1 MDAQLAD
8 PLLGTLVDGR
18 LRIRGCVAR
27 GGMATVYAAVDER
40 LGRTVALKMIH
51 PPQPRRGQAAAFHPD
66 RFAEEATGLARLTH
80 PNVAAFYGQGM
91 HGGVPFL
98 VTEFVRGRTLRD
110 ILDERRRLSPTEA
123 LAVTEQVLA
132 ALAAAHR
139 TGLVHRAVKPENIMI
154 AEAPGGGRDL
164 TEAVVKVTDL
174 GLADAVE
181 AGGAE
186 PSISAAYVAPEFV
199 SDGRVDP
206 RGDVYST
213 GIMLFELLT
222 GRAPYQGERPV
233 EVAWQHVQ
241 QDVPAPSQ
249 VVGGLPPMLDDLVAS
264 ATRRAPGAR
273 FMDAGAMLAAVQSA
287 RHGVADATTRMR
299 QVAQETMMVNQVQPT
314 GRPAW
319 ARLHDAPAEPR
330 TRPRTEKVSA
340 FPVAGLLEQA
350 KQQYTRLMGDP
361 RGRMALTAGAVV
373 LALLVLTGG
382 YYVAF
387 GRYDTAPQLLNLT
400 REQAEA
406 TLRGAGLQFAYA
418 KPLFREDVP
427 KDVVLAQDPAAGDD
441 VVSGGTV
448 TLTLSAGP
456 ERYVV
461 PDVSGKPWDQAVA
474 DLQADPLKL
483 RPQKAAEKYTDLV
496 PKGSVLET
504 VPKAG
509 DEVEVGAEIQVV
521 LSKGRAPVTV
531 PSVEGKPLGEARS
544 ILEGLGLRV
553 EVEQVDS
560 DKPFDTVVK
569 QDPVLGTGVER
580 NTVVKLQVS
589 KNADG
594 TVMPEVGNWG
604 CGDAENHLTAM
615 GLRVELRGVRGDKN
629 QYRVDRQFPNAGSK
643 LQPGQR
649 VVLRCEPRR

>member
-27 GGMATVYAAVDER
+27 GGMTTVYAAVDER

-51 PPQPRRGQAAAFHPD
+51 PPQPRRGQAAPFRAD
-66 RFAEEATGLARLTH
+66 RFTEEATGLARLTH

-110 ILDERRRLSPTEA
+110 ILDERRRLSPAEA

-139 TGLVHRAVKPENIMI
+139 TGLVHRAVKPENIMV

-299 QVAQETMMVNQVQPT
+299 QVAQETMMVSQVQPT
-314 GRPAW
+314 DRPAW

-330 TRPRTEKVSA
+330 TRTATVSA
-340 FPVAGLLEQA
+340 SPVAVLLEQA

-387 GRYDTAPQLLNLT
+387 GRYDTTPQLLNLT

-406 TLRGAGLQFAYA
+406 TLRGAGLQFVYA

-427 KDVVLAQDPAAGDD
+427 KDVVLAQDPAAGED
-441 VVSGGTV
+441 VLSGGTV
-448 TLTLSAGP
+448 TLTLSAGA

-483 RPQKAAEKYTDLV
+483 KPVKAPEKYSDLV

-509 DEVEVGAEIQVV
+509 DEVEVGTEIQVI

-604 CGDAENHLTAM
+604 CADAENHLTAM
-615 GLRVELRGVRGDKN
+615 GLRVDVRGVRGDKN
-629 QYRVDRQFPNAGSK
+629 QYRVERQFPNAGSK

-649 VVLRCEPRR
+649 VVLRCEQRR

>member
-1 MDAQLAD
+1 M
-8 PLLGTLVDGR
+8 T
-18 LRIRGCVAR
+18 
-27 GGMATVYAAVDER
+27 TVYAAVDER

-51 PPQPRRGQAAAFHPD
+51 PPQPRRGQAAPFRAD
-66 RFAEEATGLARLTH
+66 RFTEEATGLARLTH

-110 ILDERRRLSPTEA
+110 ILDERRRLSPAEA

-139 TGLVHRAVKPENIMI
+139 TGLVHRAVKPENIMV

-299 QVAQETMMVNQVQPT
+299 QVAQETMMVSQVQPT
-314 GRPAW
+314 DRPAW

-330 TRPRTEKVSA
+330 TRTATVSA
-340 FPVAGLLEQA
+340 SPVAGLLEQA

-387 GRYDTAPQLLNLT
+387 GRYDTTPQLLNLP

-406 TLRGAGLQFAYA
+406 TLRGAGLQFVYA

-427 KDVVLAQDPAAGDD
+427 KDVVLAQDPAAGED

-448 TLTLSAGP
+448 TLTLSAGA

-483 RPQKAAEKYTDLV
+483 NPVKAPEKYSDLV

-509 DEVEVGAEIQVV
+509 DEVEVGTEIQVI

-604 CGDAENHLTAM
+604 CADAENHLTAM
-615 GLRVELRGVRGDKN
+615 GLRVDVRGVRGDKN
-629 QYRVDRQFPNAGSK
+629 QYRVERQFPNAGSK

-649 VVLRCEPRR
+649 VVLRCEQRR

>member
-27 GGMATVYAAVDER
+27 GGMTTVYAAVDER

-51 PPQPRRGQAAAFHPD
+51 PPQPRRGQAAAFHAD

-80 PNVAAFYGQGM
+80 PNVAAFYGQGV
-91 HGGVPFL
+91 HGGFPYL

-110 ILDERRRLSPTEA
+110 ILDERRRLSPAEA

-139 TGLVHRAVKPENIMI
+139 TGLVHRAVKPENIMV
-154 AEAPGGGRDL
+154 AEAPGGGHDL

-206 RGDVYST
+206 RGDVYGV

-222 GRAPYQGERPV
+222 GRVPYQGERPV
-233 EVAWQHVQ
+233 EVAWQHVEH
-241 QDVPAPSQ
+241 DVPAPSQ

-273 FMDAGAMLAAVQSA
+273 FMDAGAMLSAVQSA

-299 QVAQETMMVNQVQPT
+299 QVAQETMVVSQVQSAD
-314 GRPAW
+314 RPSW
-319 ARLHDAPAEPR
+319 ARLHDEPAEPR
-330 TRPRTEKVSA
+330 TRAATASVSA
-340 FPVAGLLEQA
+340 SPLAGLLAQA

-361 RGRMALTAGAVV
+361 RGRMGLTAGAVV
-373 LALLVLTGG
+373 LVLLVLTGG
-382 YYVAF
+382 YYLAF
-387 GRYDTAPQLLNLT
+387 GRYDSTPQLLNLSK
-400 REQAEA
+400 EQAES
-406 TLRGAGLQFAYA
+406 TLRGAGLEFVYA

-427 KDVVLAQDPAAGDD
+427 KDVVLQQDPAAGED
-441 VVSGGTV
+441 VLSGGTV

-474 DLQADPLKL
+474 DLQAEPLKL
-483 RPQKAAEKYTDLV
+483 KPAKAGEKYSDLV

-509 DEVEVGAEIQVV
+509 DEVEVGAAVKVV
-521 LSKGRAPVTV
+521 LSKGRAPVSV
-531 PSVEGKPLGEARS
+531 PSVEGKPLAEARS

-580 NTVVKLQVS
+580 GAVVKLQVS
-589 KNADG
+589 KNAAG
-594 TVMPEVGNWG
+594 TVMPELRNSG
-604 CGDAENHLTAM
+604 CGDAENQLTAM
-615 GLRVELRGVRGDKN
+615 GLRVDVRGVRGDKN
-629 QYRVDRQFPNAGSK
+629 QYRVERQFPNAGSRI
-643 LQPGQR
+643 QPGQR
-649 VVLRCEPRR
+649 VVIRCEQRR